1 MGRLAAVD
9 AYEAILTRRSI
20 RRFARRPVSRE
31 QLERLLE
38 AARWAPSA
46 GNLQPWV
53 FVVVTSAE
61 VKAALAAAAYG
72 QRFVAEAAAVIGVAA
87 APPED
92 SPYGRRGRELYCL
105 QDTAAAVQNVL
116 LAAHAMGL
124 GTCWVGA
131 FDDDAVARTLDLKKG
146 ERPVA
151 LIAVGYAAGE
161 GRSSRRPLSAVV
173 RWME

>member
-1 MGRLAAVD
+1 MGVF
-9 AYEAILTRRSI
+9 ETILKRRSI
-20 RRFARRPVSRE
+20 RKFKAEAVGRD

-53 FVVVTSAE
+53 FVAVTSPE

-72 QRFVAEAAAVIGVAA
+72 ERFVAEAPAVIAVVA
-87 APPED
+87 APPEN
-92 SPYGRRGRELYCL
+92 SRYGRRGRDLYCL
-105 QDTAAAVQNVL
+105 QDTAAAVQNIL
-116 LAAHAMGL
+116 LTACEMGL
-124 GTCWVGA
+124 GACWVGA
-131 FDDDAVARTLDLKKG
+131 FDEEAAAQALRLGAR

-151 LIAVGYAAGE
+151 LVPVGVPAQE
-161 GRSSRRPLSAVV
+161 GRSSRRPQAEVV

>member
-1 MGRLAAVD
+1 MD
-9 AYEAILTRRSI
+9 AYETILTRRSI
-20 RRFARRPVSRE
+20 RRFERQPVSRD
-31 QLERLLE
+31 QLEKLLE

-53 FVVVTSAE
+53 FVAVTAAD

-72 QRFVAEAAAVIGVAA
+72 QRFVAEAPAVIGVAA

-124 GTCWVGA
+124 GACWVGA
-131 FDDDAVARTLDLKKG
+131 FDDAAVARALDLGSG

-151 LIAVGYAAGE
+151 LVPVGVPAQKGH
-161 GRSSRRPLSAVV
+161 SNRRPLSAVV

>member
-1 MGRLAAVD
+1 VET
-9 AYEAILTRRSI
+9 YEAILTRRSV
-20 RRFARRPVSRE
+20 RRFEDRPLSRE

-46 GNLQPWV
+46 GNLQPWI
-53 FVVVTSAE
+53 FVVATSE
-61 VKAALAAAAYG
+61 DTRAALAAAAFG
-72 QRFVAEAAAVIGVAA
+72 QRFVAEAPAVIGVAA
-87 APPED
+87 SPPER

-116 LAAHAMGL
+116 LAAHDMGL
-124 GTCWVGA
+124 GACWVGA
-131 FDDDAVARTLDLKKG
+131 FDDAAVSGALELRGD

-151 LIAVGYAAGE
+151 LVAVGYPAE
-161 GRSSRRPLSAVV
+161 RGRSNRRPLSAVV